1 MDTRRAGK
9 YIFFYSQ
16 IITNNISIRK
26 EFFFLMQISP
36 TSFFFP
42 TMSRT
47 ETELGKSRVT
57 IGTLLKAERKK
68 FASEIFS
75 I

>member
-1 MDTRRAGK
+1 MDTRRGGK

-26 EFFFLMQISP
+26 EFFFLMQIS
-36 TSFFFP
+36 SFFFS

-47 ETELGKSRVT
+47 ETELGKSRVA
-57 IGTLLKAERKK
+57 IGTLLKAECKK